1 MFLFLVV
8 VMLIAVYTFILQK
21 SYAHNTLEAAVERN
35 ISCSDGMHQVIS
47 NKFTREDYAEINDR
61 ADMKLERY
69 QELQKSLNELRSLN
83 STRYLYTAKRDADG
97 RLIYLVDGLDLL
109 AEAANQAKST
119 FLFNMSHDIRTPM
132 NAIIGYAELA
142 GNHLEEPEVL
152 HGYMENIRICGKK
165 LLSIIDNVLEL
176 ARIENNETML
186 EESATNVED
195 MLDSCLLMFHV
206 SLEARHQVLSTVKD
220 IRYPYVYM
228 DSSHVSEIILNIISN
243 ANKYTGEGGSIRC
256 ALSQKPMEKDG
267 WCMMTI
273 AIADSGIG
281 MSEKF
286 QQHIFE
292 SFTRERSSTIS
303 GVDGTGLGLG
313 IVKKLVDLMGGTI
326 EIHSVL
332 GEGSTFTV
340 RIPCRIARE
349 EDAKAR
355 RASVP
360 LDKTNLAGKR
370 ILLAEDNDLNAEIAR
385 ELLGEEGLVVERA
398 DNGVACVELLEKAPA
413 GYYDLILMDVQM
425 PVMNGYEATGKI
437 RKLQDKSKAQIPII
451 AMTANAFAE
460 DRQKA
465 LSVGMNDHVA
475 KPIDMNT
482 LIPVLQK
489 YLQAKR

>member
-97 RLIYLVDGLDLL
+97 RLIYLVDGLD
-109 AEAANQAKST
+109 
-119 FLFNMSHDIRTPM
+119 
-132 NAIIGYAELA
+132 
-142 GNHLEEPEVL
+142 
-152 HGYMENIRICGKK
+152 
-165 LLSIIDNVLEL
+165 
-176 ARIENNETML
+176 
-186 EESATNVED
+186 
-195 MLDSCLLMFHV
+195 
-206 SLEARHQVLSTVKD
+206 
-220 IRYPYVYM
+220 
-228 DSSHVSEIILNIISN
+228 
-243 ANKYTGEGGSIRC
+243 
-256 ALSQKPMEKDG
+256 
-267 WCMMTI
+267 
-273 AIADSGIG
+273 
-281 MSEKF
+281 
-286 QQHIFE
+286 
-292 SFTRERSSTIS
+292 
-303 GVDGTGLGLG
+303 
-313 IVKKLVDLMGGTI
+313 
-326 EIHSVL
+326 
-332 GEGSTFTV
+332 
-340 RIPCRIARE
+340 
-349 EDAKAR
+349 
-355 RASVP
+355 
-360 LDKTNLAGKR
+360 
-370 ILLAEDNDLNAEIAR
+370 LLAEDNDLNAEIAR

-489 YLQAKR
+489 YL